1 MMRGIPVISA
11 ILFLLLS
18 SCASLE
24 DAFNQGVLG
33 GHSAIKDKNQIH
45 LETVSFP
52 DGDVVSAAGVPG
64 KHSFMILRTSSSG
77 FLLQELDVTTGQT
90 LWSQSLPLH
99 FQPTFKSMVADS
111 RGRVYIFPSTL
122 SRHQRTIAIYD
133 SRKHR
138 LRLKRLPLRSNWTT
152 SPLEIAR
159 DNEDGIFYPSV
170 LSASRRR
177 ETMHSLLVLYHLLPN
192 GKVKGPFPVG
202 TPPQN
207 GNFNLTVDPA
217 TDLVWTTVAIRQR
230 PTLTSVTTYT
240 GTQVQ
245 TETKLNILPLS
256 FIDGPGL
263 AVLNTQGLLL
273 ERIPVGNAAGWI
285 RSVFP
290 LTGDHSVRIAG
301 ETPTCFTEI
310 HILDGTWEGFVV
322 LSMVN
327 VGIPAIDTIAGN
339 PKGTIAVGQMAF
351 KIFLKTF
358 GPDAAKEALS
368 SREAL
373 KIFLAK
379 KENRAKQKLLI
390 RALKTMV
397 THPPASL
404 TGGIKSSSVHSVCE
418 TNNPIFSNPL
428 QISDQDWW
436 TLTSNGTA
444 PQLTHVFFPNT
455 SLLSIFQGPMVKS
468 LYPLTSLRLEYSRL
482 VQNPSGDVMV
492 VEASQ
497 VVLVRNTDMEAKG
510 TS

>member
-1 MMRGIPVISA
+1 MFQVNKLQKMKHHTALGSRIALVHNGSALFTGDAGQGESNIRRWALENDWLEAIIALPLNIFYNTGIATYIWVLANKKAEARRGKVQLIDASQWFQP
-11 ILFLLLS
+11 LRRNLGKKNCELS
-18 SCASLE
+18 
-24 DAFNQGVLG
+24 
-33 GHSAIKDKNQIH
+33 
-45 LETVSFP
+45 
-52 DGDVVSAAGVPG
+52 DGDIQR
-64 KHSFMILRTSSSG
+64 ILDLYLG
-77 FLLQELDVTTGQT
+77 EAQETAPETENSKWFDTQDFGYWKITVER
-90 LWSQSLPLH
+90 P
-99 FQPTFKSMVADS
+99 
-111 RGRVYIFPSTL
+111 
-122 SRHQRTIAIYD
+122 
-133 SRKHR
+133 
-138 LRLKRLPLRSNWTT
+138 LRLKSQLCD
-152 SPLEIAR
+152 E
-159 DNEDGIFYPSV
+159 
-170 LSASRRR
+170 
-177 ETMHSLLVLYHLLPN
+177 
-192 GKVKGPFPVG
+192 
-202 TPPQN
+202 
-207 GNFNLTVDPA
+207 
-217 TDLVWTTVAIRQR
+217 
-230 PTLTSVTTYT
+230 
-240 GTQVQ
+240 
-245 TETKLNILPLS
+245 
-256 FIDGPGL
+256 
-263 AVLNTQGLLL
+263 
-273 ERIPVGNAAGWI
+273 
-285 RSVFP
+285 
-290 LTGDHSVRIAG
+290 
-301 ETPTCFTEI
+301 
-310 HILDGTWEGFVV
+310 

-373 KIFLAK
+373 KIFFAK